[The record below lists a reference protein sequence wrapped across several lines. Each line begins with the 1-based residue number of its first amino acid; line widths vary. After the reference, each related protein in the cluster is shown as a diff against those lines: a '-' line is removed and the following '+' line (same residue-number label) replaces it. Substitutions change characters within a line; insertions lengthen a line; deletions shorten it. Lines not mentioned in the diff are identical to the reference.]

1 MKKLK
6 KLSKKDMKS
15 IQGSI
20 PMCLAGYY
28 WCAITKKCIPVGT
41 SCGISID

>member
-1 MKKLK
+1 MKNLR

-20 PMCLAGYY
+20 PECLAGYY
-28 WCAITKKCIPVGT
+28 WCNITRKCIPFGT
-41 SCGISID
+41 SCGISIE